1 MTHDPCPMRD
11 PGVPGRSSLAVCTVG
26 SGAVLHMQRAAC
38 MWFSE
43 EAAAA
48 EGVGIART
56 CASGRLDGL
65 KHEMIRCFV
74 LCFSMLGD
82 GLDHGHDST

>member
-1 MTHDPCPMRD
+1 M
-11 PGVPGRSSLAVCTVG
+11 
-26 SGAVLHMQRAAC
+26 LHMQRAC
-38 MWFSE
+38 MRFSE

-65 KHEMIRCFV
+65 KHEMIR
-74 LCFSMLGD
+74 
-82 GLDHGHDST
+82 

>member
-1 MTHDPCPMRD
+1 M
-11 PGVPGRSSLAVCTVG
+11 
-26 SGAVLHMQRAAC
+26 LHMQRAAC

-65 KHEMIRCFV
+65 KHEMIR
-74 LCFSMLGD
+74 
-82 GLDHGHDST
+82 

>member
-1 MTHDPCPMRD
+1 MRD

-26 SGAVLHMQRAAC
+26 SGVVLHMQRAC
-38 MWFSE
+38 MRFSE

-74 LCFSMLGD
+74 L
-82 GLDHGHDST
+82 

>member
-1 MTHDPCPMRD
+1 MPMTHDPCPMRD

-65 KHEMIRCFV
+65 KHEMIR
-74 LCFSMLGD
+74 
-82 GLDHGHDST
+82 